1 MGFGKM
7 LELLQEKEKGY
18 IVIANSGTFY
28 IARGRDAV
36 LLHNILDLKVNCMDT
51 EICKIGFPVNSL
63 EKYTKLIEEKQYS
76 YIVYNYDNK
85 LEKLTI
91 LKKYKGKYFNNIKEQ
106 RLNCYICSNTVKMY
120 RKHDKY
126 IQAVANLYDEEKKK
140 EETKLKRKK
149 RWITQKKKKID
160 CN

>member
-36 LLHNILDLKVNCMDT
+36 LLHNILDLKVNCMET

-126 IQAVANLYDEEKKK
+126 IQAVANLYDEEQKK
-140 EETKLKRKK
+140 EETKLKS
-149 RWITQKKKKID
+149 
-160 CN
+160 NN